1 MERLGYFL
9 LGLAAAAWLLAIL
22 LGMIAMLPF
31 GLLGLVAIAGLGFLF
46 LKVLSERMAN
56 REDDHYE
63 KEVHK

>member
-63 KEVHK
+63 KEVDK